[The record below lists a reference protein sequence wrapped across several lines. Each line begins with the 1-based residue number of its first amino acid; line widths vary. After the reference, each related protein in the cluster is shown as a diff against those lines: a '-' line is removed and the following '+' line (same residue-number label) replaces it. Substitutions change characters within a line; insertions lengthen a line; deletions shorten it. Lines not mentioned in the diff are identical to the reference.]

1 MQSLT
6 LPLPPSLN
14 RYYRSVGRMVLI
26 SKEGREFKE
35 MVRHLVIEQQVMPFG
50 VGARLWM
57 HVLVERAD
65 LRRADLDN
73 TLKALQDSMEGE
85 AMKRGAKEIKAAL
98 WPGVY
103 DNDGQIDLL
112 VVERG
117 VKSKQ
122 AKVIVSIGELQPLV
136 PGAML
141 MAVRSVCE
149 AANAPVLL
157 AA

>member
-14 RYYRSVGRMVLI
+14 RMYRHVGNMVLL
-26 SKEGREFKE
+26 SKDGREFKE
-35 MVRHLVIEQQVMPFG
+35 DVRRHVIEQQVMPLGG
-50 VGARLWM
+50 VARLWM

-65 LRRADLDN
+65 LRRSDLDN
-73 TLKALQDSMEGE
+73 YVKCLQDSLE
-85 AMKRGAKEIKAAL
+85 ADAKAK

-117 VKSKQ
+117 AKSKQ
-122 AKVIVSIGELQPLV
+122 AKVIVSIGELRPLV

-149 AANAPVLL
+149 AANEPVLL